1 MRKTFDPAMLTHFT
15 GTAQYYRIGRRHLLT
30 DGTKYLAEEAECFWM
45 MDAIASHVSE
55 IGTHD
60 WFVQVKV
67 QVHGIQATMIYD
79 DGNGNE
85 LARQVARMVER
96 GISKE
101 EVEATLANPVRRVD
115 ANRGRTESQGFIE
128 RAGKKQLLRVLS
140 EGQVVVLVITVM
152 ATSKF
157 EKYGVS
163 P

>member
-1 MRKTFDPAMLTHFT
+1 MTIS
-15 GTAQYYRIGRRHLLT
+15 Y
-30 DGTKYLAEEAECFWM
+30 TKHA
-45 MDAIASHVSE
+45 
-55 IGTHD
+55 
-60 WFVQVKV
+60 
-67 QVHGIQATMIYD
+67 
-79 DGNGNE
+79 
-85 LARQVARMVER
+85 LARMAER

-128 RAGKKQLLRVLS
+128 RAGNKQLLRVLS